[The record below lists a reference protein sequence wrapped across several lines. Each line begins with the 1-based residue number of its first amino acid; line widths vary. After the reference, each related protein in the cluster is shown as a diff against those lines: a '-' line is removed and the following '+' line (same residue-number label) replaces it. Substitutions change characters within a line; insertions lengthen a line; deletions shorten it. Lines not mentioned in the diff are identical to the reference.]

1 MKPFL
6 PALVA
11 LAATAAMAATPD
23 ADQAPV
29 AAAPASAAS
38 APADCTRVATRTVVV
53 NGKAVQ
59 VHKREHVP
67 DCTPRQAKRLWD

>member
-6 PALVA
+6 IAIAA

-23 ADQAPV
+23 ADQAPA

-38 APADCTRVATRTVVV
+38 TPADCTRVAGHTVVV
-53 NGKAVQ
+53 NGKTVTT
-59 VHKREHVP
+59 HKREHVP
-67 DCTPRQAKRLWD
+67 GCTPKQAKRLWD